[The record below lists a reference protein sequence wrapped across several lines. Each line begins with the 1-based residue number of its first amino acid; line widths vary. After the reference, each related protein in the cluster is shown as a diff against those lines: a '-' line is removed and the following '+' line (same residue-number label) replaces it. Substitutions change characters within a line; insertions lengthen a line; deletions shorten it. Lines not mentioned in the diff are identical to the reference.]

1 MTVEKI
7 DLSRHA
13 VVEASAGTGKTY
25 TIECLVERLLL
36 ERDVP
41 LDSILV
47 VTFTEKAT
55 AELKDRIRKSLER
68 ALAKQPGNGRIIT
81 SLEDFDQAPIF
92 TIHAFCQRLLQEY
105 PLEKG
110 QDFRPELVDDDELL
124 PLALREVQRRVW
136 PKLYGKELACVLGL
150 ADFNRD
156 TAEKWERQV
165 IEIAKKFRGSCSHRI
180 QPPLLHDWL
189 SYVAKSCHRGDQL
202 LEDLNDIDPDVHWKH
217 MLAVQTIHETQ
228 KMLEEMKRQRGQQ
241 SFDDMIAR
249 VDEGL
254 NPEHN
259 PNAGELLYRL
269 RQRFQ
274 YGVVDEFQ
282 DTDPLQWRIFRR
294 LFLESGDSR
303 LIVVGDPKQA
313 IYGFRGAD
321 LPTYQQAVSDM
332 VKKHKACSYP
342 LTTNWRSVPELLE
355 GLNRL
360 YVEGDVFPPVD
371 RINYHPVSAPPE
383 AERRLIVEK
392 DASRRPAINLVDVRG
407 YSTALQ
413 GAKTYAAFVAGEI
426 RRLLAGDDDQPT
438 IAYRCKGEE
447 TKPIDAGDICILVFR
462 RSEAKKITQELA
474 KLRIP
479 YTVYKE
485 SGLWRSDEAEQIR
498 LLLESLQR
506 PDDPASFRKALLTR
520 FFRLTPAEIASAGE
534 VPSYHPA
541 RRLFL
546 HWAGLAETRRWSA
559 LFQSLLE
566 QSGVIVHERED
577 PEFERHQAN
586 YRTILSSL
594 EQTAY
599 RDNGDLLH
607 LIDFMRHRRTANSV
621 ETDYQ
626 PMETQR
632 PKVRIMTI
640 HASKG
645 LEFPVVFFA
654 GGFTNS
660 RPEFIRSYRDGNQR
674 LVFDLVEDDS
684 TKWLPLDEKK
694 ALNRRLTY
702 VALTRAMIKLYIPFM
717 EKAKGW
723 SNSPVTLLT
732 ESMVKAKLAE
742 FEPAVGLHR
751 PGRKRPE
758 PLPFDAAAIAGST
771 SPLVVDELFP
781 LLDPNLHQRRITI
794 QSFSSLHR
802 TRHAPEE
809 TIAFGEGIERRDET
823 EYAIAVAE
831 DPLRGAAF
839 GDVVHQTL
847 EEVDFAEIGRLRDVD
862 DMLRANSPTRAAID
876 KIVHA
881 NLHKFSA
888 PIPADQLESL
898 CRSRVASLVWNA
910 LRTPLSPIGGA
921 LCDVPVADR
930 LQELAF
936 DFPEH
941 EGNGK
946 HRPMETFVTG
956 FMDLVFRRRAK
967 IYLLDWKT
975 NLLPAYGPEEIA
987 ESMDQADY
995 HRQYRLYLVALV
1007 RWLKRIY
1014 GSSFDYDGMIGG
1026 VFYLYVRGMNGK
1038 DDRSGV
1044 YYRKPS
1050 MKELQLAELLA

>member
-25 TIECLVERLLL
+25 TIECLVQRLLL
-36 ERDVP
+36 ERDIP

-55 AELKDRIRKSLER
+55 AELKERIRRSLER
-68 ALAKQPGNGRIIT
+68 ALAKAPANRRVIT

-156 TAEKWERQV
+156 TAEKWEKKV
-165 IEIAKKFRGSCSHRI
+165 IEIAKKYRGANGHRI
-180 QPPLLHDWL
+180 VPPFLPDWL
-189 SYVAKSCHRGDQL
+189 SYVVQSCHRGDQL
-202 LEDLNDIDPDVHWKH
+202 LEDLQEIRPDVQWKH
-217 MLAVQTIHETQ
+217 LLAVQTIHETQ
-228 KMLEEMKRQRGQQ
+228 KMLEDMKRQRGQQ

-254 NPEHN
+254 DPERN
-259 PNAGELLYRL
+259 PNAGELLFRL

-274 YGVVDEFQ
+274 YGIVDEFQ

-294 LFLESGDSR
+294 MFLEAGDSR

-321 LPTYQQAVSDM
+321 LPTYQQAVNDM

-342 LTTNWRSVPELLE
+342 LTTNWRSVPELLQ

-360 YVEGDVFPPVD
+360 YLDGGVFPPVD
-371 RINYHPVSAPPE
+371 RITYHPVDAPPE
-383 AERRLIVEK
+383 EERRLSVDR
-392 DASRRPAINLVDVRG
+392 DASSRPAINLVDVRG

-413 GAKTYAAFVAGEI
+413 GAKTYASFVAAEI
-426 RRLLAGDDDQPT
+426 RRLLAGDDDRPS
-438 IAYRCKGEE
+438 IAYRSKGDEA
-447 TKPIDAGDICILVFR
+447 KPIDAGDICILVFR

-485 SGLWRSDEAEQIR
+485 SGLWKSDEAEQIR
-498 LLLESLQR
+498 HLLESLQR
-506 PDDPASFRKALLTR
+506 PDEPASFRKALLTR
-520 FFRLTPAEIASAGE
+520 FFRLKPAEIASAGE

-546 HWAGLAETRRWSA
+546 QWAGLAESRRWSA

-607 LIDFMRHRRTANSV
+607 LIDYIRHRRSATSV

-660 RPEFIRSYRDGNQR
+660 RPEFIRNYRDGNNR
-674 LVFDLVEDDS
+674 LVFDLIEDAS
-684 TKWLPLDEKK
+684 TKWYPLDEKK

-702 VALTRAMIKLYIPFM
+702 VALTRAMVKLYIPFM
-717 EKAKGW
+717 EKGKGW

-732 ESMVKAKLAE
+732 ESMIKSKLAG
-742 FEPAVGLHR
+742 FEQAVELIR
-751 PGRKRPE
+751 PGRKKPD
-758 PLPFDAAAIAGST
+758 PLPFDAAAIAGSS

-781 LLDPNLHQRRITI
+781 ELDPNLRERRITI

-802 TRHAPEE
+802 TRHGPEE

-823 EYAIAVAE
+823 EFTIAVAE

-839 GDVVHQTL
+839 GDVVHQVL
-847 EEVDFAEIGRLRDVD
+847 EEVDFAEIGRLREMD
-862 DMLRANSPTRAAID
+862 DMLRANTPTRAAID
-876 KIVHA
+876 KIVHD
-881 NLHKFSA
+881 NLHKFTV
-888 PIPADQLESL
+888 PMPADQLETL
-898 CRSRVASLVWNA
+898 CKMRVASLVWNA
-910 LRTPLSPIGGA
+910 LRTPLHPIGGPI
-921 LCDVPVADR
+921 CEV
-930 LQELAF
+930 
-936 DFPEH
+936 
-941 EGNGK
+941 
-946 HRPMETFVTG
+946 
-956 FMDLVFRRRAK
+956 
-967 IYLLDWKT
+967 
-975 NLLPAYGPEEIA
+975 
-987 ESMDQADY
+987 
-995 HRQYRLYLVALV
+995 
-1007 RWLKRIY
+1007 
-1014 GSSFDYDGMIGG
+1014 
-1026 VFYLYVRGMNGK
+1026 
-1038 DDRSGV
+1038 
-1044 YYRKPS
+1044 
-1050 MKELQLAELLA
+1050 

>member
-25 TIECLVERLLL
+25 TIECLVQRLLL
-36 ERDVP
+36 ERDVS

-68 ALAKQPGNGRIIT
+68 ALAREPANGRIIT

-110 QDFRPELVDDDELL
+110 QDFRPELVDDSELM

-136 PKLYGKELACVLGL
+136 PRLYGKDLACILGL
-150 ADFNRD
+150 AEFNRD
-156 TAEKWERQV
+156 TAEKWEQQV
-165 IEIAKKFRGSCSHRI
+165 IEIAKKYRGSCGHRI
-180 QPPLLHDWL
+180 VPPLLHDWL
-189 SYVAKSCHRGDQL
+189 SYVVKSCHRGDQL
-202 LEDLNDIDPDVHWKH
+202 VEDLHEIDPDVQWKH
-217 MLAVQTIHETQ
+217 LLAVQTIHETQ

-254 NPEHN
+254 DPERN
-259 PNAGELLYRL
+259 PNAGELLARL
-269 RQRFQ
+269 RQRFR

-294 LFLESGDSR
+294 LFLEGGQSQ

-321 LPTYQQAVSDM
+321 LPTYQQAVEDM
-332 VKKHKACSYP
+332 VKKHKACKYP
-342 LTTNWRSVPELLE
+342 LTTNWRSVPPLLD
-355 GLNRL
+355 GLNEL
-360 YVEGDVFPPVD
+360 YVQGGVFPPVD
-371 RINYHPVSAPPE
+371 RINYHPVGSPPE
-383 AERRLIVEK
+383 DQRRLTVER
-392 DASRRPAINLVDVRG
+392 DVSSRPAINLVDVRG

-413 GAKTYAAFVAGEI
+413 GAKTYASFVAAEI
-426 RRLLAGDDDQPT
+426 RRLLAGEGDQPT
-438 IAYRCKGEE
+438 ITYRCKGDAA
-447 TKPIDAGDICILVFR
+447 KPIDASDICILVFR

-506 PDDPASFRKALLTR
+506 PDDSSSFRRALLTR
-520 FFRLTPAEIASAGE
+520 FFRLKPAEIASAGE

-546 HWAGLAETRRWSA
+546 HWAGLAEARRWSA

-566 QSGVIVHERED
+566 QSGVIVHKPDD
-577 PEFERHQAN
+577 PEFERRQAN

-594 EQTAY
+594 EQAAY

-607 LIDFMRHRRTANSV
+607 LIDFMCHRRTTTSV

-660 RPEFIRSYRDGNQR
+660 RPEFIRSYRDGNGR
-674 LVFDLVEDDS
+674 LVFDLVEHES

-717 EKAKGW
+717 EKGKGW

-732 ESMVKAKLAE
+732 ESMIKAKLAD
-742 FEPAVGLHR
+742 FESAVGLHR
-751 PGRKRPE
+751 PGRKKPD
-758 PLPFDAAAIAGST
+758 PLPFDATAIAGSK

-781 LLDPNLHQRRITI
+781 LLDPNLHQRKITI

-802 TRHAPEE
+802 TRHGPDE
-809 TIAFGEGIERRDET
+809 TITFGEGLPRRDEN
-823 EYAIAVAE
+823 EYSIAVAE

-839 GDVVHQTL
+839 GDLVHQTL
-847 EEVDFAEIGRLRDVD
+847 EAVDFGVIGSLRDVD
-862 DMLRANSPTRAAID
+862 DMLLAGSPTRSAID
-876 KIVHA
+876 KVVHE
-881 NLHKFSA
+881 NLHKFVAPMSA
-888 PIPADQLESL
+888 EQLEEL
-898 CRSRVASLVWNA
+898 CRIRVANLVWNA
-910 LRTPLSPIGGA
+910 LRTPLAPLGGPI
-921 LCDVPVADR
+921 CDVPPIDR

-941 EGNGK
+941 EGNSR
-946 HRPMETFVTG
+946 HRPLETFVTG
-956 FMDLVFRRRAK
+956 YMDLVFRRRAK
-967 IYLLDWKT
+967 LYLLDWKT
-975 NLLPAYGPEEIA
+975 NLLPAYGANEIA
-987 ESMDQADY
+987 ASMDQADY

-1014 GSSFDYDGMIGG
+1014 GRDFDYDSMIGG

-1038 DDRSGV
+1038 DDRNGV
-1044 YYRKPS
+1044 YFRKPP
-1050 MKELQLAELLA
+1050 MAELQLAELLA